1 MSKIC
6 DYVYCKGNDVICG
19 KTNKILGDIIGYD
32 GCNYRNEKGLKSEV
46 ILIKYVKTGMEKLNR

>member
-46 ILIKYVKTGMEKLNR
+46 ILIKYVKLEWKN